1 MRQRDNPQVLT
12 TLLKS
17 VEDWGDR
24 LCDAIVSDLN
34 LGRPGPPPPSIPA
47 PRQASP
53 VAVMDARP
61 SRRTCRD
68 GSVQAVRRSSSAA
81 AAKPCSW
88 SGYNGA
94 QSVGFSS
101 HRHERLPLDRVTA
114 GDNQPSSRSDE
125 ERSNSAPSSRSNS
138 ATSSRSHSASSSRS
152 NSVPSSRSSSP
163 GALPSSRSGVPN
175 FSRLFPR
182 RTSTL
187 STVMGN
193 RSAAG
198 SVESLRSRLRSCNVK
213 RWDPYWRT
221 TTPWDRL
228 RRVCSTF
235 QAHPDM

>member
-1 MRQRDNPQVLT
+1 
-12 TLLKS
+12 
-17 VEDWGDR
+17 
-24 LCDAIVSDLN
+24 
-34 LGRPGPPPPSIPA
+34 
-47 PRQASP
+47 
-53 VAVMDARP
+53 MDARP
-61 SRRTCRD
+61 PRRTCRD

-81 AAKPCSW
+81 AAKPRSW

-114 GDNQPSSRSDE
+114 DNQPSSRSDE

-138 ATSSRSHSASSSRS
+138 STSSRSHSASSSRS

-163 GALPSSRSGVPN
+163 GAPPSSRSGVPN

-198 SVESLRSRLRSCNVK
+198 SVESLRSSLRSCNVK

-228 RRVCSTF
+228 RRVCSAF
-235 QAHPDM
+235 QALSDM